1 MTFAPALSFQAPSAS
16 TALIAVGA
24 LLSYFAS
31 RAAADAL
38 AGGDPRKPGL
48 RALGHCLPVAAV
60 ALLCLHPWVTRP
72 DAVGG
77 RPQIAV
83 GLVFATSVACL
94 SLVLGIVTYLSPLAA
109 EIPPS
114 RRAWPFVLPAAMLAL
129 VAGFSGSLSLT
140 HAGVLALLGIV
151 VLNLW
156 VDPATAESTAAT
168 YPLAAAEPAE
178 GAPKRDY
185 RWLQLTLAIAL
196 SLVGGWAMA
205 RGAAKMEL
213 SSRTFTGPLVA
224 AAVLSPL
231 LTLPVLGTTTR
242 LAERGSPGSAVATLV
257 AMALVNLCLVLPLVV
272 VAHHLVTGLFDAAPA
287 SATTAPTALDNAYAV
302 SSAFGRPV
310 PYPLMSWRI
319 DTVLLVVLGFGLI
332 PWSLG
337 RWAISRGES
346 AALIF
351 GYAIYLALTAFMS
364 RDWR

>member
-1 MTFAPALSFQAPSAS
+1 MTFALALSFQAPSAG

-60 ALLCLHPWVTRP
+60 ALLCLHPWVARP
-72 DAVGG
+72 DGAGG

-83 GLVFATSVACL
+83 GLLFATSVACL
-94 SLVLGIVTYLSPLAA
+94 SLVLGIVTYLSPVAA

-129 VAGFSGSLSLT
+129 VAGFSGSLTLT

-156 VDPATAESTAAT
+156 VDPATAEAAT
-168 YPLAAAEPAE
+168 AE
-178 GAPKRDY
+178 PKRDY

-257 AMALVNLCLVLPLVV
+257 AMALVNLCLVLPLVI
-272 VAHHLVTGLFDAAPA
+272 VAHHLVTGLLDAAPV

-319 DTVLLVVLGFGLI
+319 DTVLLIVLGFGLI

-337 RWAISRGES
+337 RWAVSRGES